1 MAFYKLCDCGNKSFF
16 EHRGQAPRRCGNCG
30 RSLLEF
36 SVKDEA
42 EDESPEVD
50 ILDEPEDKP
59 AEELSVDS
67 FYYSLDTMDGEQS
80 IIIPST
86 GGIVGRAALGADI
99 LENTR
104 AVSREHIFVRYRGR
118 IGVLIEDKS
127 KYGTFVNDEQLIK
140 GTPKFARDGD
150 IVRLYSVELRVT
162 KHEEE

>member
-1 MAFYKLCDCGNKSFF
+1 MAFYKLCDCGNKTFF

-36 SVKDEA
+36 SLKDEA
-42 EDESPEVD
+42 DDESQEAETPSEQ
-50 ILDEPEDKP
+50 EEKP

-67 FYYSLDTMDGEQS
+67 FYYSLDTLDGEQS

-86 GGIVGRAALGADI
+86 GGIIGRAALGADI

-118 IGVLIEDKS
+118 IGILIEDRS
-127 KYGTFVNDEQLIK
+127 KYGTFVNGEQLIK
-140 GTPKFARDGD
+140 GTPKFARAGD
-150 IVRLYSVELRVT
+150 VVKLYSFELKVT
-162 KHEEE
+162 KHEEG